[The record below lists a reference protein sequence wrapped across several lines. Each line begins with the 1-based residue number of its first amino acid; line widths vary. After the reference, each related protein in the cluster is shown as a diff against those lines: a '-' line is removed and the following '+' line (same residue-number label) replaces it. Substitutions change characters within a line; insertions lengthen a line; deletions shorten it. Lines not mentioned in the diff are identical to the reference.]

1 MAQEGGKRQL
11 EARETRRRLFAAAS
25 ALFAQQGYHET
36 TIDQI
41 VRQAGVAK
49 GTFFLHFATKEA
61 VVTELVGHQTRAALR
76 ARAEA
81 LQAGL
86 GPVAA
91 LRASIAMLGQE
102 AAASREL
109 SRAVLAATLSSAQV
123 GGVVDALFAEVTAAL
138 VVDAR
143 AAQRAGQLRPRP
155 AASVIA
161 DTLMASYLGAVLHF
175 TTSRDGRPIQ
185 RTLATLVDVNLGGLL
200 PPDHAQNRKVQR
212 EAPPRV
218 ARPRPRARVSVRRNR
233 L

>member
-143 AAQRAGQLRPRP
+143 AAQRAGLLRSRP

-185 RTLATLVDVNLGGLL
+185 RTLATLVDVNLRGLL

-218 ARPRPRARVSVRRNR
+218 ARPRPRARVSARRNR

>member
-81 LQAGL
+81 LGAGDEGL
-86 GPVAA
+86 L
-91 LRASIAMLGQE
+91 LRW
-102 AAASREL
+102 
-109 SRAVLAATLSSAQV
+109 TLR
-123 GGVVDALFAEVTAAL
+123 LFAEHDRGGPRQVEGCWLPGPVWELMEAAEDAIGAKLTKSATARHRRRLAAAAVRRAL
-138 VVDAR
+138 
-143 AAQRAGQLRPRP
+143 QEE
-155 AASVIA
+155 
-161 DTLMASYLGAVLHF
+161 
-175 TTSRDGRPIQ
+175 
-185 RTLATLVDVNLGGLL
+185 LL
-200 PPDHAQNRKVQR
+200 PWCLGEGDPL
-212 EAPPRV
+212 
-218 ARPRPRARVSVRRNR
+218 RARLAARGGP
-233 L
+233 